1 MKKFIMGVAVAAAGL
16 SFGIGVAHADGS
28 GTGASVCSNSGK
40 PDGVVDLAGGIA
52 SGTWDSPGEVI
63 SYVAHLFGSNAGG
76 VRQGVANIC
85 NPNRAG

>member
-1 MKKFIMGVAVAAAGL
+1 MKKLILGVAVAAAAL

-28 GTGASVCSNSGK
+28 GNGASVCSNSGK
-40 PDGVVDLAGGIA
+40 PDGIVDLAGGIA

-63 SYVAHLFGSNAGG
+63 SYVVDLFGSSAGG
-76 VRQGVANIC
+76 VRQGVADIC